1 MKKTMY
7 SGLRHLLSGI
17 VLGMFSHGA
26 QAGSA
31 EIRAEFRPDPANP
44 MLNQFKNNMPSSGY
58 CAWFT
63 AFCNRNNL
71 FSLDMPI
78 GAFPQTSGGPVP
90 AMHANPRQ
98 GAYLKVPSEWRTLT
112 VTNERGNTEQ
122 LEVRISGIG
131 GRADHFLNV
140 EEIPGYYEGLWSTG
154 RWHKAPAP
162 CLPSGGLNGTSWFV
176 VFFWLVPENAGA
188 CATQAL
194 FDLPNFEYRYLQF
207 GYELRTP
214 KPLGMP
220 TGVYRGTIV
229 YTAGPGMDFDLGDRV
244 VPRESDVTLNFVL
257 SVEHILKV
265 EVPPG
270 GDRIELIPQGGW
282 QAWVQQGRRPT
293 RLFRDQTFII
303 GSSSPFKIQLE
314 CQFPMGNTCGL
325 QAASGE
331 TVPLNIAVSL
341 PGGIGDESGQPVKRK
356 PLLLDGS
363 GTRLFTSNYYVD
375 RRPGTLH
382 FEIPAS
388 EVEPMFAPGAPDRY
402 AGTVTVIWDSE
413 V

>member
-1 MKKTMY
+1 MY
-7 SGLRHLLSGI
+7 RGLRQALA
-17 VLGMFSHGA
+17 GA
-26 QAGSA
+26 
-31 EIRAEFRPDPANP
+31 
-44 MLNQFKNNMPSSGY
+44 
-58 CAWFT
+58 
-63 AFCNRNNL
+63 
-71 FSLDMPI
+71 
-78 GAFPQTSGGPVP
+78 V
-90 AMHANPRQ
+90 
-98 GAYLKVPSEWRTLT
+98 
-112 VTNERGNTEQ
+112 
-122 LEVRISGIG
+122 
-131 GRADHFLNV
+131 
-140 EEIPGYYEGLWSTG
+140 
-154 RWHKAPAP
+154 
-162 CLPSGGLNGTSWFV
+162 LPSGGLNGTSWFV

-194 FDLPNFEYRYLQF
+194 VDLPNFEYRYLQF

-220 TGVYRGTIV
+220 TGVYRGTMV
-229 YTAGPGMDFDLGDRV
+229 YTAGPGMDFDPGDRV

-341 PGGIGDESGQPVKRK
+341 PGGIGDESG
-356 PLLLDGS
+356 
-363 GTRLFTSNYYVD
+363 
-375 RRPGTLH
+375 
-382 FEIPAS
+382 
-388 EVEPMFAPGAPDRY
+388 
-402 AGTVTVIWDSE
+402 
-413 V
+413 

>member
-1 MKKTMY
+1 M
-7 SGLRHLLSGI
+7 SIFQHLLRH
-17 VLGMFSHGA
+17 VLATAVLAGLSHGA

-44 MLNQFKNNMPSSGY
+44 MANQFKNNMPSAGY

-78 GAFPQTSGGPVP
+78 GGIPHTTGGPVP
-90 AMHANPRQ
+90 ARHTNPRQ

-112 VTNERGNTEQ
+112 VTNETGDSEQ
-122 LEVRISGIG
+122 LDVRISGIG

-162 CLPSGGLNGTSWFV
+162 CLPSGGLNGTSWYV
-176 VFFWLVPENAGA
+176 IFFWLVPENAGA
-188 CATQAL
+188 CATQAQ
-194 FDLPNFEYRYLQF
+194 FDLPNFDFRYLQF

-214 KPLGMP
+214 RPLGMQA
-220 TGVYRGTIV
+220 GVYRGTQL
-229 YTAGPGMDFDLGDRV
+229 YTVGPGMDFDFGDRV
-244 VPRESDVTLNFVL
+244 LPHEGDVTLNFVL
-257 SVEHILKV
+257 TVEHILKV
-265 EVPPG
+265 DVPPG
-270 GDRIELIPQGGW
+270 GNRVELIPQGGW

-293 RLFRDQTFII
+293 RLFRDQTFNIW
-303 GSSSPFKIQLE
+303 SSGRFKMLLE
-314 CQFPMGNTCGL
+314 CQLPMGNTCGL

-341 PGGIGDESGQPVKRK
+341 PGGIGDESGQPVSRK
-356 PLLLDGS
+356 PLLLDGT
-363 GTRLFTSNYYVD
+363 GTRMFNPIYYVD
-375 RRPGTLH
+375 RRPGALH

-388 EVEPMFAPGAPDRY
+388 DVAPLFVPGAPDRY